1 MVSRIQTRCMGIL
14 FAEIYG
20 KLSKIVPK
28 IRNNGSKSKE
38 LSRTPTISIIDHLR
52 FFVMHI
58 SMSILSAKGLEN
70 KEKLTILQPI
80 EYTKQ

>member
-1 MVSRIQTRCMGIL
+1 MGI
-14 FAEIYG
+14 FTEIYG
-20 KLSKIVPK
+20 KFSKIIPK
-28 IRNNGSKSKE
+28 IRNNGSKTEE
-38 LSRTPTISIIDHLR
+38 LSRAPTNSIMNHLR
-52 FFVMHI
+52 FFIMHI